1 MLQEVRGNWEIWALA
16 GVIAL
21 LGVGVALLA
30 LANVGAL

>member
-1 MLQEVRGNWEIWALA
+1 MLHVVRVNWEIWTLA

-30 LANVGAL
+30 LANMGAL